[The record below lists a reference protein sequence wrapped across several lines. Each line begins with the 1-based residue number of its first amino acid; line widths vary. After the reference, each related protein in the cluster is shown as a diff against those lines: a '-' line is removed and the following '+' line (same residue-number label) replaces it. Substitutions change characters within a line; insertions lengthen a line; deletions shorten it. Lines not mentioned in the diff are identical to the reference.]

1 MYDVAL
7 LIEHQLEPLDA
18 DQVVSLH
25 EGLDEPVTYH
35 LLLPVESSTATMM
48 SSMTAFGGQVLP
60 PTEPDLV
67 NDLSREVRRA
77 GQAELEASVALLR
90 ERGQQVSGELAQ
102 DDPLDELVALAKR
115 VEVAEVIVMTDSH
128 AVRELL
134 RMDWASRA
142 RRALDLPTLH
152 LLEHVP
158 FDAQAL

>member
-18 DQVVSLH
+18 DQVMSLH

>member
-77 GQAELEASVALLR
+77 GEAELEASVALLR
-90 ERGQQVSGELAQ
+90 ERGQQVAGELAQ
-102 DDPLDELVALAKR
+102 DDPLDELMALAKR